1 MVSMSTEKLQWKDL
15 SLDEIELVL
24 QTEEVTGEPE
34 DYEYIRQDGK
44 LRVFNGDS
52 TVDVDINEMKT
63 AWSLM
68 SILTRRLNVVTSSF
82 ADAWFKI

>member
-1 MVSMSTEKLQWKDL
+1 MHSSQLCQLVLSWPPAGGYNRSKLVVSMSTEKLQWKDL

-44 LRVFNGDS
+44 LRVFSGDS
-52 TVDVDINEMKT
+52 IVDVDINEMKT
-63 AWSLM
+63 A
-68 SILTRRLNVVTSSF
+68 
-82 ADAWFKI
+82 

>member
-1 MVSMSTEKLQWKDL
+1 MSREKLQWKDL

-63 AWSLM
+63 A
-68 SILTRRLNVVTSSF
+68 
-82 ADAWFKI
+82 

>member
-1 MVSMSTEKLQWKDL
+1 MSTEKLQWKDL

-34 DYEYIRQDGK
+34 DYEYIRQDGN
-44 LRVFNGDS
+44 LRVFNGDF

-63 AWSLM
+63 A
-68 SILTRRLNVVTSSF
+68 
-82 ADAWFKI
+82 

>member
-1 MVSMSTEKLQWKDL
+1 MSTEKLQWKDL

-34 DYEYIRQDGK
+34 DYEYIRQNGK
-44 LRVFNGDS
+44 LRVFNSDS

-63 AWSLM
+63 A
-68 SILTRRLNVVTSSF
+68 
-82 ADAWFKI
+82 

>member
-1 MVSMSTEKLQWKDL
+1 MSTEKLQWKDL

-63 AWSLM
+63 A
-68 SILTRRLNVVTSSF
+68 
-82 ADAWFKI
+82 

>member
-1 MVSMSTEKLQWKDL
+1 MKLVVSMSTEKLQWKDL

-63 AWSLM
+63 A
-68 SILTRRLNVVTSSF
+68 
-82 ADAWFKI
+82 

>member
-24 QTEEVTGEPE
+24 QAEDVTGEPE
-34 DYEYIRQDGK
+34 DYEYIRQNGK
-44 LRVFNGDS
+44 LRVFNSDS

-68 SILTRRLNVVTSSF
+68 SILTRRLNVVSSSF
-82 ADAWFKI
+82 ADAWFEI

>member
-1 MVSMSTEKLQWKDL
+1 MSLKKFQWKDL

-44 LRVFNGDS
+44 LRVFNSDS

-63 AWSLM
+63 A
-68 SILTRRLNVVTSSF
+68 
-82 ADAWFKI
+82 